1 MVRKAFIKSLYNQEL
16 TLWENIEDKILYG
29 KLGCFIRHLIRF
41 IKRLPKWIKICW
53 NQENWDY
60 NYLYDLIEIK
70 LKEFLKAQEE
80 DTWHVP
86 KETKRRARQI
96 KICLAYL
103 DRYRNWTDYYDYPM
117 EDIYFEKAEDGL
129 GSYLRHKSSINEAKR
144 KGADKYEKFNYGMF
158 WKRFLQWHQGWW
170 T

>member
-1 MVRKAFIKSLYNQEL
+1 MVRKAFIKSLYNEEL

-29 KLGCFIRHLIRF
+29 KFGCFIRHFIRF

-53 NQENWDY
+53 NQEDWDVA
-60 NYLYDLIEIK
+60 YLYDLIEIR
-70 LKEFLKAQEE
+70 LKDFLKAQEE
-80 DTWHVP
+80 DTWHVA
-86 KETKRRARQI
+86 KETKRRAKQI

-103 DRYRNWTDYYDYPM
+103 DRYRNWTDYYNYPM

-129 GSYLRHKSSINEAKR
+129 GSYLKHKSSINEAKR
-144 KGADKYEKFNYGMF
+144 KGSYKYEEFNYNMF

>member
-1 MVRKAFIKSLYNQEL
+1 MVRKVFIKNLYNEEL
-16 TLWENIEDKILYG
+16 TFWENIEDKILYG
-29 KLGCFIRHLIRF
+29 KLGCFLRHLFRF
-41 IKRLPKWIKICW
+41 LKRLPKWIKICW

-80 DTWHVP
+80 
-86 KETKRRARQI
+86 
-96 KICLAYL
+96 AYL
-103 DRYRNWTDYYDYPM
+103 DRYRNWPNYYDYPM
-117 EDIYFEKAEDGL
+117 DDIYHEKAEDGL
-129 GSYLRHKSSINEAKR
+129 GYYMKHSSSINEAKR
-144 KGADKYEKFNYGMF
+144 KGANKYEKFNYEMF